1 MHFVVVDDDKLYVS
15 LDIPKTGDYR
25 LLVKYIYEDLEAVH
39 TQVTVQFKNTSEAGE
54 LFNFSATLQEG
65 NSPAT
70 VNGQYLRL
78 KKGLWMLNITTLQ
91 QSDQLKLTGD
101 YRLAVKYAYEGL
113 EAVHTQVTV
122 QFKNTSE
129 AGELFNFSATLHED
143 NSPAI
148 VNSGQYLRLKK
159 GLWMLNITTLQQSDQ
174 LKLDG
179 VMAIP
184 REFIEAAVLDPEL
197 STQFVFHCS
206 VVANDMR

>member
-1 MHFVVVDDDKLYVS
+1 MTGFCNCRPNVTGKSCNSTAIGYYYPNTHFIQATRSPYKPSTDKLYVS

-91 QSDQLKLTGD
+91 QSDQLKL
-101 YRLAVKYAYEGL
+101 
-113 EAVHTQVTV
+113 
-122 QFKNTSE
+122 
-129 AGELFNFSATLHED
+129 
-143 NSPAI
+143 
-148 VNSGQYLRLKK
+148 
-159 GLWMLNITTLQQSDQ
+159 
-174 LKLDG
+174 DG
-179 VMAIP
+179 VIAIP
-184 REFIEAAVLDPEL
+184 RKFIEAAILDPEL